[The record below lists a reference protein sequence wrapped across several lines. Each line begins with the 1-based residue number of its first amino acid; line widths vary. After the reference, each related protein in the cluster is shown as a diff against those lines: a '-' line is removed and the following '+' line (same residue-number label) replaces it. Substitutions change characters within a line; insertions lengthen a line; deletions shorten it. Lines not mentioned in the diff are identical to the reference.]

1 MKFLIVFGLLPVL
14 QGNPLQYGTRQMT
27 NTVISTLEALAQEQ
41 SAATTFEK
49 IFNKDNTCL
58 NSIGEA
64 IEALKQSSDL
74 LAAAEGDLQALN
86 SQVESLMGK
95 QGEVEALKGTAAI
108 FRTLQPLVEK
118 LSRSVTSSK
127 VCSSSPDNT
136 LAYLRGLAV
145 VLHEFS
151 YDDTVAPNK
160 QARDMFHKSG
170 NMVSVVVSFL
180 SQLQSQ
186 ARNFGSVCN
195 NDKSSVTKGVSAV
208 GDMIGSLSDMFS
220 SVGNYKAG
228 VEVRKGADFTSKI
241 AAQIPRLNALNIGFL
256 DCSMKDFNEAA
267 QTMEDIASLVED
279 IGLERLSNDLGFD
292 F

>member
-1 MKFLIVFGLLPVL
+1 MGAFSRRLSRVQHHEVPHCFWTAPCPPGQPPPVWDKADDQHCDILP
-14 QGNPLQYGTRQMT
+14 GGTG
-27 NTVISTLEALAQEQ
+27 S
-41 SAATTFEK
+41 
-49 IFNKDNTCL
+49 
-58 NSIGEA
+58 GA
-64 IEALKQSSDL
+64 IRCYNLRE
-74 LAAAEGDLQALN
+74 DLQQGQHL
-86 SQVESLMGK
+86 SQQHWRGHRGPQTV
-95 QGEVEALKGTAAI
+95 

-208 GDMIGSLSDMFS
+208 GDMIGSLSDMCS
-220 SVGNYKAG
+220 SGGNYKAG